1 VRQTRRVII
10 VFPSEWKWSVYSID
24 KMPIHH
30 HFLHDYSTL
39 QCPSHTS
46 INSNPYSRPFYN
58 PFFLGGGERG
68 CLFYL
73 RECAIMWRT
82 SSFFFIAVA
91 QQKNLSGCR
100 AESLRFEPVNCGR
113 QVTKKSSYASPL
125 IIQAKVSFL
134 PRHRHYKKGIK
145 H

>member
-46 INSNPYSRPFYN
+46 INSNPYSGPPSN
-58 PFFLGGGERG
+58 PFLRGERG
-68 CLFYL
+68 
-73 RECAIMWRT
+73 M
-82 SSFFFIAVA
+82 FFIAEVRYYMKDIFVYLHHSCA
-91 QQKNLSGCR
+91 AKEYLKFR
-100 AESLRFEPVNCGR
+100 AENLRFEPWN
-113 QVTKKSSYASPL
+113 
-125 IIQAKVSFL
+125 
-134 PRHRHYKKGIK
+134 
-145 H
+145 

>member
-46 INSNPYSRPFYN
+46 INSNPYSRPPSI
-58 PFFLGGGERG
+58 PFSCLLSFL
-68 CLFYL
+68 L
-73 RECAIMWRT
+73 RKCAIILYGGHLRLP
-82 SSFFFIAVA
+82 SSLLRSKRISPGAG
-91 QQKNLSGCR
+91 LR
-100 AESLRFEPVNCGR
+100 A
-113 QVTKKSSYASPL
+113 
-125 IIQAKVSFL
+125 
-134 PRHRHYKKGIK
+134 
-145 H
+145 

>member
-46 INSNPYSRPFYN
+46 INSNPYSRPPSN
-58 PFFLGGGERG
+58 PFLRRERG
-68 CLFYL
+68 CLFYCGSALLYEGHL
-73 RECAIMWRT
+73 RL
-82 SSFFFIAVA
+82 SSS
-91 QQKNLSGCR
+91 Q
-100 AESLRFEPVNCGR
+100 LRSKRIPEVPG
-113 QVTKKSSYASPL
+113 
-125 IIQAKVSFL
+125 
-134 PRHRHYKKGIK
+134 
-145 H
+145 

>member
-46 INSNPYSRPFYN
+46 INSNPYSRPPSN
-58 PFFLGGGERG
+58 PFFMGGREMSF
-68 CLFYL
+68 LFARVRYNMEYIFVFL
-73 RECAIMWRT
+73 HRCCTAKEFLKFRT
-82 SSFFFIAVA
+82 
-91 QQKNLSGCR
+91 
-100 AESLRFEPVNCGR
+100 ESLRLEPGN
-113 QVTKKSSYASPL
+113 
-125 IIQAKVSFL
+125 
-134 PRHRHYKKGIK
+134 
-145 H
+145 